1 MKEFWKDAIEVKFVS
16 TIPGVTDMFPIK
28 PMSEYR
34 PNWSAK
40 ARDNYLKIKLD
51 KEKQY
56 EKHNHVALCPGIF
69 DLFKQGWYVPAWYD
83 VYIKTE
89 KDKPGFSWRV
99 ASPEITAHSSMN
111 IIDTHGDQITKH
123 IPKRDGRIDNI
134 VKINTPYHVISPVK
148 LLFLPLPYPDHY
160 DWESSS
166 GILDTSNST
175 ELNVQ
180 LYWNVKEGE
189 RFIKAG
195 TPLMQIIPLTEEN
208 INMICRDAND
218 YEMKWINK
226 RPFFNSFSFSPMRK
240 KVKEIYKRYF

>member
-1 MKEFWKDAIEVKFVS
+1 MQLTWWNNLETVRFVS
-16 TIPGVTDMFPIK
+16 SVPGVPDLYPITS
-28 PMSEYR
+28 MSQYR
-34 PNWSAK
+34 PDWTIK
-40 ARDNYLKIKLD
+40 AREEYKQNFKQN
-51 KEKQY
+51 EKF
-56 EKHNHVALCPGIF
+56 NHITLCPGIF
-69 DLFKQGWYVPAWYD
+69 NMFKVGWYVPMWYD
-83 VYIKTE
+83 VHIQTK
-89 KDKPGFSWRV
+89 KGKPGFSWKV
-99 ASPEITAHSSMN
+99 ATPEMTEIHDMN
-111 IIDTHGDQITKH
+111 IIDTHGDMITKH